1 MRRREF
7 IALLSGAT
15 AAWPLVARAQQHA
28 KVHRL
33 ATVAPTFS
41 IRDMIETGPLPLF
54 NGLFKQLR
62 QLGYVE
68 GHNLSVD
75 RYSGQGRIESY
86 PELASEVVRSHP
98 DLIFIV
104 TGRLARYFQA
114 VTTTIPL
121 VVNTGNP
128 IAFGLVTSLARPGGN
143 LTGVVVDAGIEIEG
157 KRLQLLRE
165 MVPSVSKVAY
175 LAPRV
180 HLESPYGAQVR
191 EVAQRMGLSLFGA
204 PLESPIGEPE
214 YRRVFAALRQHH
226 ADVLIVS
233 DAEENFN
240 YRQLVVELAGEIPA
254 IYAFRAFVEV
264 GGLMAYAVDA
274 ADLGRHAA
282 EDIDRIF
289 RGASPSE
296 IPFWQPTKFELL
308 INLKT
313 ANALGLTMP
322 PSLLAQADEVI
333 E

>member
-41 IRDMIETGPLPLF
+41 IGDMIETGPLPLF

-214 YRRVFAALRQHH
+214 YRSRRFTRFVPLWKSAVSWPMQWMRRTSAATRPKT
-226 ADVLIVS
+226 LIEFS
-233 DAEENFN
+233 EE
-240 YRQLVVELAGEIPA
+240 QA
-254 IYAFRAFVEV
+254 RAKSLF
-264 GGLMAYAVDA
+264 GS
-274 ADLGRHAA
+274 R
-282 EDIDRIF
+282 
-289 RGASPSE
+289 PSSSCSS
-296 IPFWQPTKFELL
+296 ILKQPTRS
-308 INLKT
+308 
-313 ANALGLTMP
+313 A
-322 PSLLAQADEVI
+322 
-333 E
+333 